1 MVLISSLLDSSHNF
15 VARGIRWVFS
25 LPTRVY
31 FKLYNILLHVR
42 YPQWNGYVRSPY
54 FLLGLKYF
62 TVGEGTR
69 FAPRA
74 ELTAWDRYREY
85 TYHPRVI
92 IGRNCH
98 FGQACHITA
107 IGEISIGDN
116 LLTGQYVII
125 SDNAHG
131 DSTAEQLSIPPSER
145 RLTTKGPVRI
155 GNNVW
160 IGDRVA
166 ILAGVTIGDGAII
179 GSNAVVTHD
188 VPSGAVVGGIPARIL
203 KMMK

>member
-1 MVLISSLLDSSHNF
+1 MTLFYALFESSNNILLLY
-15 VARGIRWVFS
+15 IRWAFS
-25 LPTRVY
+25 LPVRFY
-31 FKLYNILLHVR
+31 LKLYNLLLHIR
-42 YPQWNGYVRSPY
+42 YPRWNGYVRSPY

-62 TVGEGTR
+62 TVGKGTY
-69 FAPRA
+69 FAPKA
-74 ELTAWDRYREY
+74 ELTAWERYREF
-85 TYHPRVI
+85 TYHPRVT

-107 IGEISIGDN
+107 IGEITIGDN

-131 DSTAEQLSIPPSER
+131 DSTADQLSIPPSER
-145 RLTTKGPVRI
+145 ELTTKGAVRI

-166 ILAGVTIGDGAII
+166 ILSGVTIGDGAII

-188 VPSGAVVGGIPARIL
+188 VPARAVVGGVPARVL
-203 KMMK
+203 KMM